1 MGAALS
7 AFFSA
12 LLAKFVGMASWILAL
27 VVAMFAA
34 WWLLGTDL
42 GCWLFEQVLLL
53 TVSILNGLNL
63 DFSAFNPGAYVTA
76 MPPELVQ
83 GLGLMRV
90 PEAIAM
96 ILGSVVI
103 RVTLQLIPFT
113 RLGS

>member
-1 MGAALS
+1 MGAALG
-7 AFFSA
+7 AFFTA
-12 LLAKFVGMASWILAL
+12 ILAKFAGLAAWIAAL

-53 TVSILNGLNL
+53 VIAILNGLSI
-63 DFSAFNPGAYVTA
+63 DFSLFDPGQYISSMPSELSSAITSLRIGEAF
-76 MPPELVQ
+76 
-83 GLGLMRV
+83 
-90 PEAIAM
+90 AI
-96 ILGSVVI
+96 ILAAIII

>member
-1 MGAALS
+1 MGAALG
-7 AFFSA
+7 AFFTA
-12 LLAKFVGMASWILAL
+12 LLGKFVGMATWLLAL

-53 TVSILNGLNL
+53 TIELLNGLNL
-63 DFSAFNPGAYVTA
+63 DFSMFNPAQYVSS
-76 MPPELVQ
+76 MPAELVQ

-90 PEAIAM
+90 PEAIAI
-96 ILGSVVI
+96 ILAAIVI